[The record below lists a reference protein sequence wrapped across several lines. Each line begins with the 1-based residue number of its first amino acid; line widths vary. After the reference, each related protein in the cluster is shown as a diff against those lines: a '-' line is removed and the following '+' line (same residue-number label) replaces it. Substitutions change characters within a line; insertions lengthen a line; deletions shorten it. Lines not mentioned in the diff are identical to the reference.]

1 MDAANNPSELG
12 EPISFSQSLSA
23 CGEDVWQE
31 ISKPGN
37 LVDFH
42 PFCESNPVEI
52 WPGTGSRDRV
62 CYYNGL
68 VLVRDF
74 TNWIDG
80 KGYDLTA
87 TSENNLQFRV
97 SWRITYQED
106 YYSTLTLTI
115 RQLLDPGSE
124 RKTKQFA
131 RLLEKYLQQV
141 GQGLEYYMRTGQR
154 VTRNQFGAHRLFSP
168 PVAETNVT

>member
-1 MDAANNPSELG
+1 MTLENGKSILG
-12 EPISFSQSLSA
+12 DPISYSQPLSA
-23 CGEDVWQE
+23 CGKDVWQE

-52 WPGTGSRDRV
+52 WPGVGSRDKV
-62 CYYNGL
+62 CYYKGL

-80 KGYDLTA
+80 MGYDLTA
-87 TSENNLQFRV
+87 TSQEGLRFNV
-97 SWRITYQED
+97 SWRITYKEN

-115 RQLLDPGSE
+115 QQVLEHGSE
-124 RKTKQFA
+124 RKADQFS
-131 RLLEKYLQQV
+131 RLLNKYLQQV
-141 GQGLEYYMRTGQR
+141 SQGIEFYMRTGKR

-168 PVAETNVT
+168 PVAETNKT